1 MKKRI
6 LILLLTILA
15 LSLVLSLAA
24 CNLFGNGGSEST
36 APVYKGM
43 TVSDSL
49 NGDTDTFIYAE
60 TYQNVFLTINFDNA
74 DNLAIVSVTI
84 NGKTVDA
91 SSFESGSSREKVVVK
106 FNVMDTTGIV
116 PYTLESFKY
125 VDGKVQK
132 DGTLS
137 GDTTVYVGVF
147 VDNQVSAFVTEEKVG
162 FTEIALKV
170 TITDGN
176 GLIAFSNG
184 YVQVELYCEGQL
196 VEARGLSVGDNTVTF
211 ANLDMGKWYLYQ
223 VVGFYDS
230 LQDGGKSDYTLY
242 GNTLRTNKVVDFG
255 TVNVTYDSATFSFNW
270 HEDATGYSIKQ
281 LELIDGDTDRQLD
294 ASATSVTGL
303 LSDKDYAIVAYYE
316 HNGATYQIRH
326 DFHTPVKH
334 APTLA
339 LSNLWVEE
347 NLIRI
352 DVRIVDEDH
361 AGTLVVTLDGQNVT
375 VNNHNQISFSNLNYG
390 QTYQIV
396 VAYNYDLND
405 GDGMHDLSESLT
417 VTTDSQTIHQTS
429 CKLAYKVLDDSN
441 SACAVTKNTKCT
453 HSEVRIP
460 ESIDGYTVTEIR
472 NFANSANLTSIT
484 LPDTVTAFGSGAFSG
499 CAKLT
504 NVNIPSKVTA
514 ISDNLFSG
522 CTQLANFTIPSGI
535 TTIGAGAFTNCQAM
549 TTVTIPA
556 SITSIGAQAF
566 RGTSL
571 QTLTFEADSKL
582 ATIGKEAFYELSNL
596 TALAI
601 PSSVETIDDYAFA
614 DCTALQNLTFES
626 DGQLRTI
633 GKSAFYRC
641 QQLTQLHLPSELYSI
656 GDRAFVGTNIA
667 TLTIPRSVVYIKAY
681 AFASNSL
688 YGGLQELIFENDS
701 SLIEIGDE
709 AFYWTRISS
718 VAIPRSVMTI
728 GANAFRKCTDLS
740 QVEFGANSN
749 LQTIGGGAFAE
760 CTSLRRITIPA
771 NVRTIGDSAF
781 ENCSAAVS
789 FDSGSKLS
797 TIGNRA
803 FYGGRGISSIT
814 IPASVTSI
822 GSYAFNSCVY
832 LRTITFEADCNLRT
846 IGSYAFGDCNYLT
859 AVTIPAS
866 VVTIG
871 ERAFY
876 GSAVRTVTYED
887 DSNLKTIGSYAFAEC
902 ALSTITIPSSVTT
915 VGEGAFQGCSGAN
928 TVTFKEGSQLTTIGA
943 HAFEGCVAITEVV
956 IPCSV
961 ATIGESA
968 FKGCSLLNT
977 FTFEEG
983 SRLQS
988 IGAYFFDGCNLI
1000 TEIVIPASVTSIGAY
1015 AFQDLA
1021 NLQAVQFETGSQL
1034 QSIGSGAFKGCSSL
1048 PYVTLPDGLV
1058 ELGASVFF
1066 ECDALQWVVM
1076 PKSIKTIGNMA
1087 IERNSATIYYKGNY
1101 TEWCR
1106 VSMSSGDRNY
1116 FQEMYYNVYFYD
1128 YMQGYPT
1135 WYYKDGVP
1143 TPNTARA

>member
-1 MKKRI
+1 MKKRVW
-6 LILLLTILA
+6 ILLLVALT
-15 LSLVLSLAA
+15 LSLVFSLAA
-24 CNLFGNGGSEST
+24 CSLLGLGGGNEGA

-43 TVSDSL
+43 TVSSTP
-49 NGDTDTFIYAE
+49 NGGTDTFIYAE
-60 TYQNVFLTINFDNA
+60 TYQAVYITVKLDNA
-74 DNLAIVSVTI
+74 DNLVITSVAI
-84 NGKTVDA
+84 NGTTYEA
-91 SSFESGSSREKVVVK
+91 SVFESGSTREKIVVK
-106 FNVMDTTGIV
+106 VNVLNATGIV
-116 PYTLESFKY
+116 SYTLESVKY
-125 VDGKVQK
+125 IDGKVIK
-132 DGTLS
+132 DVTLS
-137 GDTTVYVGVF
+137 GDKTVHVGVYVP
-147 VDNQVSAFVTEEKVG
+147 NQVSALVTEDIG
-162 FTEIALKV
+162 FADITLNV
-170 TITDGN
+170 TVMDDS

-184 YVQVELYCEGQL
+184 NIKVELYRDVTL
-196 VEARGLSVGDNTVTF
+196 VEAKSITVGDNTVTF
-211 ANLDMGKWYLYQ
+211 SGLEMGQWYWYNVVATYDDLNDGQGTCERLLYNDILKTKVA
-223 VVGFYDS
+223 VV
-230 LQDGGKSDYTLY
+230 
-242 GNTLRTNKVVDFG
+242 FG
-255 TVNVTYDSATFSFNW
+255 DVNVSYDGITFSFNW
-270 HEDATGYSIKQ
+270 HEDAVGYSIKQ
-281 LELIDGDTDRQLD
+281 LKLIEGNVETELS
-294 ASATSVTGL
+294 ASATRVEGL
-303 LSDKDYAIVAYYE
+303 YSNRDYTLIAYYD
-316 HNGATYQIRH
+316 HNGATEHISY
-326 DFHTPVKH
+326 DFHTLEKH
-334 APTLA
+334 APTMEVT
-339 LSNLWVEE
+339 NLWVEE
-347 NLIRI
+347 NLIRT
-352 DVRIVDEDH
+352 DLNIVDDDN
-361 AGTLVVTLDGQNVT
+361 AGLLEVKLDGQKVA
-375 VNNHNQISFSNLNYG
+375 VNNSKQISLGNLNYG
-390 QTYQIV
+390 QTYQIEIT
-396 VAYNYDLND
+396 YNYDLND
-405 GDGMHDLSESLT
+405 GEGEHPLGESLT

-429 CKLAYKVLDDSN
+429 CKLGYVVLNDST
-441 SACAVTKNTKCT
+441 CAVTRNSKCT
-453 HSEVRIP
+453 HEVIDIP
-460 ESIDGYTVTEIR
+460 STFDGYTVVEIR

-484 LPDTVTAFGSGAFSG
+484 LPDTVTEFSSGAFSD
-499 CAKLT
+499 CKKLT
-504 NVNIPSKVTA
+504 SVNIPQNVTA
-514 ISDNLFSG
+514 ISGSLFSG
-522 CTQLANFTIPSGI
+522 CIKLETVTFDGNNVTSIGANAFNGCTELASFTIPSSVA
-535 TTIGAGAFTNCQAM
+535 TIGDGAFTDCHL
-549 TTVTIPA
+549 TSITIPA
-556 SITSIGAQAF
+556 NVTSIGAKAF

-582 ATIGKEAFYELSNL
+582 ATIGNEAFYELKNL

-601 PSSVETIDDYAFA
+601 PSSVEKICDYAFA
-614 DCTALQNLTFES
+614 YCTALQNLTFES

-633 GKSAFYRC
+633 GNSAFYRC
-641 QQLTQLHLPSELYSI
+641 EQLTQLHLPSELYSI
-656 GDRAFVGTNIA
+656 GDRAFAGINIA

-681 AFASNSL
+681 AFASNSV

-701 SLIEIGDE
+701 SLMEIGDE

-718 VAIPRSVMTI
+718 VAIPRSVMTL

-803 FYGGRGISSIT
+803 FYGCRNISSIT

-822 GSYAFNSCVY
+822 GSYAF
-832 LRTITFEADCNLRT
+832 
-846 IGSYAFGDCNYLT
+846 GDCKYLT
-859 AVTIPAS
+859 AVTIPSS

-928 TVTFKEGSQLTTIGA
+928 TVTFNEGSQLTTIGA

-956 IPCSV
+956 IPANV

-988 IGAYFFDGCNLI
+988 IGANFFEGCNLI

-1015 AFQDLA
+1015 AFQNLA

-1034 QSIGSGAFKGCSSL
+1034 TTIGAHAFEGCSSL
-1048 PYVTLPDGLV
+1048 PNITLPEGLV
-1058 ELGASVFF
+1058 QIYASVFYG
-1066 ECDALQWVVM
+1066 CSALQWVVM

-1087 IERNSATIYYKGNY
+1087 IERNSATIYYMGSY
-1101 TEWCR
+1101 IEWCS

-1116 FQEMYYNVYFYD
+1116 FQEMYNNVYFFVRT
-1128 YMQGYPT
+1128 QGYPY
-1135 WYYKDGVP
+1135 WYYDSNGNPVAKD
-1143 TPNTARA
+1143 